1 MSINQFFSNI
11 TVMCNKMTTE
21 LNESVK
27 AQMMG
32 NHVETISLC
41 LVINQRTDTV
51 SLSLHNEM
59 WQLQKLILHW
69 KEDEK
74 WVKLNFKPL
83 FFTTFSPAL
92 FYLPVLRDQATHFQL
107 QLVTGSSRIQRRGTE
122 WRQRG
127 QRGDGAWGSN
137 RLQSLFA
144 HCLPPRLI
152 LEAKKK
158 KTGWHFYQLFLFTQ

>member
-32 NHVETISLC
+32 NHMETISLC
-41 LVINQRTDTV
+41 LVITQRTDTV
-51 SLSLHNEM
+51 SLSLHKEM

-74 WVKLNFKPL
+74 WVKLNFKP
-83 FFTTFSPAL
+83 FFFN
-92 FYLPVLRDQATHFQL
+92 H
-107 QLVTGSSRIQRRGTE
+107 I
-122 WRQRG
+122 
-127 QRGDGAWGSN
+127 
-137 RLQSLFA
+137 
-144 HCLPPRLI
+144 
-152 LEAKKK
+152 
-158 KTGWHFYQLFLFTQ
+158 

>member
-1 MSINQFFSNI
+1 MGHCVGLETTVNEGLSLLSKISSQKYVNCTFKYNIFQQWDIWAFNRINCQFFSNI
-11 TVMCNKMTTE
+11 TVMCKKMTTE

-41 LVINQRTDTV
+41 LVITQRTDTV

-74 WVKLNFKPL
+74 WVKLNFKP
-83 FFTTFSPAL
+83 FFFN
-92 FYLPVLRDQATHFQL
+92 H
-107 QLVTGSSRIQRRGTE
+107 I
-122 WRQRG
+122 
-127 QRGDGAWGSN
+127 
-137 RLQSLFA
+137 
-144 HCLPPRLI
+144 
-152 LEAKKK
+152 
-158 KTGWHFYQLFLFTQ
+158 